1 MKDNAKTVLSYAG
14 AGLSALAG
22 ALSVNEI
29 AQIVLLIVG
38 ILGGLVTLGLNVWKA
53 VDKYKE
59 AKKDGEITT
68 EEKEEI
74 EKEIA
79 DAMARIEKLADDA
92 KTLKDSLKGEGGESD
107 G

>member
-1 MKDNAKTVLSYAG
+1 MNDTAKTVLSYAG

-29 AQIVLLIVG
+29 AQIALLIVG

-59 AKKDGEITT
+59 AKKDGEITAD
-68 EEKEEI
+68 EREEI
-74 EKEIA
+74 DREIKA
-79 DAMARIEKLADDA
+79 AMDEIEKLADNA
-92 KTLKDSLKGEGGESD
+92 KLLKDEIEKGKKEGK
-107 G
+107 